1 MNIIFLDYDISHHNM
16 VEKIHELYD
25 KRKDVSVYSLK
36 DGLPADFHTDE
47 PVRGVVLTALQSGWM
62 KYHSEIAE
70 HFPFVSHWVFCVVGM
85 SGNALKETVASQF
98 WANIANDTYCE
109 LIFDDASLSNLNEK
123 LKLPIKSKKK
133 CLALS
138 LNPELSKD
146 VRNVLQEYL
155 PEWDVVDSS
164 DPKPD
169 CSLCDSVFIVGN
181 QFDEMMV
188 AKPEIPSARVCFWM
202 NKPYFAS
209 EVEMAAEKA
218 LLGKCMN
225 EAGWNIGDY
234 SSLAFFSSIHHE
246 QVWQQI
252 CKEEI
257 TPIAL
262 LSDPLFVLWDDYGLP
277 QVQSALEDEDLR
289 SFLASHTVLQMM
301 ADQFCGKKRGEKK

>member
-1 MNIIFLDYDISHHNM
+1 MNYVFLDYDISHHM
-16 VEKIHELYD
+16 VEKTNELYD
-25 KRKDVSVYSLK
+25 KRKDVSVYSLEE
-36 DGLPADFHTDE
+36 GLPADFHADD
-47 PVRGVVLTALQSGWM
+47 PVRGVVLTVLQSGWM

-70 HFPFVSHWVFCVVGM
+70 HYPFVSHWIFCVVGM
-85 SGNALKETVASQF
+85 SGNALKKTVANQF

-109 LIFDDASLSNLNEK
+109 LIFDDESLSNLNEK

-133 CLALS
+133 CLVLS
-138 LNPELSKD
+138 LNAELSKD
-146 VRNVLQEYL
+146 VRNVLKEYL
-155 PEWDVVDSS
+155 PEWDVVYSS

-169 CSLCDSVFIVGN
+169 YSLCDCVFVAGN
-181 QFDEMMV
+181 KPDEMTV

-209 EVEMAAEKA
+209 EVEIATEKV
-218 LLGKCMN
+218 LLGNSMN
-225 EAGWNIGDY
+225 EVGWNIGDY
-234 SSLAFFSSIHHE
+234 SSLVFFSSIHHE

-257 TPIAL
+257 TPTAL

-289 SFLASHTVLQMM
+289 SFLASHTVLQIM
-301 ADQFCGKKRGEKK
+301 ADRFCSKKRGKKK

>member
-1 MNIIFLDYDISHHNM
+1 MNFILLDYDISDHNLI
-16 VEKIHELYD
+16 EKIKEFND
-25 KRKDVSVYSLK
+25 KRIDVSVYSLK
-36 DGLPADFHTDE
+36 DGLPADFNADD
-47 PVRGVVLTALQSGWM
+47 PVRGVVLTALPGGWM

-70 HFPFVSHWVFCVVGM
+70 HYPFVLHWVFCVVGL

-109 LIFDDASLSNLNEK
+109 LIFDGPGFSNLSEK
-123 LKLPIKSKKK
+123 LDLPIKSKKK
-133 CLALS
+133 CLVIS
-138 LNPELSKD
+138 LNTGLSKD
-146 VRNVLQEYL
+146 VRNILQEYL

-169 CSLCDSVFIVGN
+169 CSLCDSVFVVGN
-181 QFDEMMV
+181 KSDEMTI
-188 AKPEIPSARVCFWM
+188 AKPEIHSARVCFWM

-209 EVEMAAEKA
+209 EAEIATEKA
-218 LLGKCMN
+218 LLGKSMN

-234 SSLAFFSSIHHE
+234 SSLVFFSSIHHE

-257 TPIAL
+257 TPTAL

-277 QVQSALEDEDLR
+277 QVQSALEADDFC
-289 SFLASHTVLQMM
+289 SFLASHTVLQIV
-301 ADQFCGKKRGEKK
+301 ADRFCSKKRGERK